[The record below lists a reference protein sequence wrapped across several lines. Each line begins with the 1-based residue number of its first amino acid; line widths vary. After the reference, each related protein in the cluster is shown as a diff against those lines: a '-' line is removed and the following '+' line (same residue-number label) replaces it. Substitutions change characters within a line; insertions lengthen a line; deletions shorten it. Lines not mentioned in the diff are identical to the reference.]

1 MYAIEGGTCFD
12 IYVGEDDC
20 KPAKCAGLIATL
32 ARRVAARI
40 KTNRSIAPVGPSPS
54 RSRRGSKKLLVHVS
68 AHWLTVSRQA
78 C

>member
-32 ARRVAARI
+32 ARRVADRI
-40 KTNRSIAPVGPSPS
+40 KT
-54 RSRRGSKKLLVHVS
+54 K
-68 AHWLTVSRQA
+68 
-78 C
+78 